1 MSVESKLINFDKFV
15 LLLLENNDKTYTCLI
30 DARYN
35 RCLRVCKRSQ
45 ILTVK
50 KEVHVVVI
58 SAKKLRH
65 IQRKKFQDF
74 QIKIF
79 SFWNDFNSSDHIL
92 SIMVIIN

>member
-15 LLLLENNDKTYTCLI
+15 LLLLENNDKAYTCLI

-50 KEVHVVVI
+50 KEVVVI

-65 IQRKKFQDF
+65 IQSKKFQDF

-79 SFWNDFNSSDHIL
+79 SFWDDFNSSDHIL